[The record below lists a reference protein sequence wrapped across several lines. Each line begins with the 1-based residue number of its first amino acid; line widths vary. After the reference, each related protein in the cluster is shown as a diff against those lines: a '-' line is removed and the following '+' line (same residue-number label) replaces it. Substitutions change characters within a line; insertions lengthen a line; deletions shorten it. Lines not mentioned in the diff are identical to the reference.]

1 LAPAYTG
8 AVLLIVGTVRL
19 PPENLSR
26 AKPAM
31 AKMVQSS
38 RQEEGCL
45 VYAYAEDILEPG
57 LIHVNELWADQAALD
72 RHFASEHIREWRS
85 TWPSLGIGER
95 NLHAFEVGEPRST

>member
-1 LAPAYTG
+1 LASAYTD
-8 AVLLIVGTVRL
+8 AVLLIVGTLRL

-26 AKPAM
+26 ARPAM

-38 RQEEGCL
+38 RPEQGCL

-57 LIHVNELWADQAALD
+57 LIHVRELWTDQAALD

-85 TWPSLGIGER
+85 TWVSLGIGER
-95 NLHAFEVGEPRST
+95 NLQAFEVGEPRPT